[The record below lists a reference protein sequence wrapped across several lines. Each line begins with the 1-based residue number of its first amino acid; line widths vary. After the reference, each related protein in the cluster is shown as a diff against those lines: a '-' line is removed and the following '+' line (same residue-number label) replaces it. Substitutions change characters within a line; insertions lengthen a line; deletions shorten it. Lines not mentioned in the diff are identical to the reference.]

1 MRLEPCA
8 GGAGSGRGLALTTP
22 EAPAAARVLIVE
34 DDDAH
39 ALLLARHFEDQQP
52 RMRLSRVAS
61 LKAARASLASET
73 PDLVI
78 SDLRLPDGSGSE
90 LLEAGPEHARVPL
103 VVMTSFGDQ
112 QIAVEAMRRGALDY
126 VVKSE
131 TTLAQMPRIA
141 ERALREWGHVVERDR
156 AEEALRESEAHFR
169 SLIENGLDLIA
180 LVGVGA
186 VLRYVS
192 PSVQRLLG
200 WKAEALVGRAWL
212 DIVHPD
218 EAETARRIL
227 VDALAAPESRQY
239 ALIRLHSR
247 AGEWRSFETI
257 AGVRSE
263 GRTAAEVVLNARD
276 VTERLRAE
284 RAHAELEAQ
293 LRQAQKLETLGTL
306 AGGIAHDF
314 NNILQAIGGC
324 TELAL
329 EQIGDE
335 SPARRFLD
343 RSLEVSRRAR
353 DLVRQIVQ
361 FARQGD
367 LRREPIRLDALVE
380 EVCRLLRAALPA
392 TVAIR
397 ERLEEHGAVLGDP
410 TQIHQV
416 LMNLAT
422 NALQAMGD
430 AGGTLEIAV
439 EREPGGAG
447 PPQEAG
453 HLVLSV
459 SDTGPGIPL
468 EFRERIFEPFFTTR
482 QVGGGTGLG
491 LSVAHG
497 IVKSHGGAIVCV
509 SEPGRGTTFR
519 VFLPEAVAPG
529 TQPAGE
535 RAPRSQPLHARLLFV
550 DDDENVVF
558 VGRSVLEGL
567 GHEVTTARDG
577 LEALEL
583 FRREPAAFDAAV
595 VDELMPGMTGTQLAT
610 EIRRIRPGLPIVI
623 ASGNG
628 LPAHARFEDEAG
640 VSYLA
645 KPFEWKELDTVIDAA
660 FARRASGAPPPAQ

>member
-1 MRLEPCA
+1 VLVEPPA
-8 GGAGSGRGLALTTP
+8 GAARRGRGLALISTATTV
-22 EAPAAARVLIVE
+22 APRVLIVE

-39 ALLLARHFEDQQP
+39 ALLLARHFEDHQP
-52 RMRLSRVAS
+52 QLRLSRVAS
-61 LKAARASLASET
+61 LKAARASLAAEA

-78 SDLRLPDGSGSE
+78 ADLRLPDGSGSE
-90 LLEAGPEHARVPL
+90 LLEPGAGYARVPL

-180 LVGVGA
+180 LVDAGA

-192 PSVQRLLG
+192 PSVERLLG
-200 WKAEALVGRAWL
+200 WEAETLVGRSWL
-212 DIVHPD
+212 DLVHPD
-218 EAETARRIL
+218 EGETARRIL
-227 VDALAAPESRQY
+227 ADAVATPDSRQY
-239 ALIRLHSR
+239 ALIRLRSR
-247 AGEWRSFETI
+247 SGEWLSFETI
-257 AGVRSE
+257 AGVRHE
-263 GRTAAEVVLNARD
+263 GRAAPQVVLNARD
-276 VTERLRAE
+276 VSERLRAE
-284 RAHAELEAQ
+284 RAHRELEAQ
-293 LRQAQKLETLGTL
+293 LLQAQKLETLGTL

-314 NNILQAIGGC
+314 NNILQAIVGC

-329 EQIGDE
+329 GQLGDD

-367 LRREPIRLDALVE
+367 LRREPVRLDALVE

-392 TVAIR
+392 TVAVH
-397 ERLEEHGAVLGDP
+397 ERIEEKGAVLGDA

-439 EREPGGAG
+439 ERHQGRAEPGADQ
-447 PPQEAG
+447 PPG
-453 HLVLSV
+453 GSHLVLSV
-459 SDTGPGIPL
+459 SDTGPGIPPDVQ
-468 EFRERIFEPFFTTR
+468 ERIFEPFFTTR
-482 QVGGGTGLG
+482 RVGGGTGLG

-497 IVKSHGGAIVCV
+497 IVKSHGGAIVCR
-509 SEPGRGTTFR
+509 SEPGRGTVFR
-519 VFLPEAVAPG
+519 VFLPEAVTPG
-529 TQPAGE
+529 AQAARELP
-535 RAPRSQPLHARLLFV
+535 PDSPPQQARLLFV

-567 GHEVTTARDG
+567 GHEVTTAREG

-595 VDELMPGMTGTQLAT
+595 VDELMPGMTGSQLAT
-610 EIRRIRPGLPIVI
+610 ELRRIRPGLPIVI
-623 ASGNG
+623 ASGHG
-628 LPAHARFEDEAG
+628 LPAHARFEDDAG
-640 VSYLA
+640 VLYLA
-645 KPFEWKELDTVIDAA
+645 KPFEWKELAGAIEAVLG
-660 FARRASGAPPPAQ
+660 RRGLA